1 MKILLLEHPRKIA
14 HVRCNDI
21 ANTPLSSCLITGSAA
36 GMLASRGHEITI
48 VEGFLDGLSY
58 DEIHRVVSA
67 FGPDIIGVHMV
78 YHWERD
84 EDLFNFLR
92 KIKDGGSTPFIVAYG
107 FYPTFAFE
115 EIFRHCQAIDAVILG
130 EPEYTFARLAEKP
143 YPGAELQEIPGL
155 AWQDGSGTIC
165 AQRREPVANLD
176 LLPFPVRTKAMLRL
190 PEINIEGSRGCYGG
204 CTFCYINPYYSGKGT
219 HLSLEPGFGG
229 QRNVPDVQ
237 GTHLSLGTDFGAGG
251 MSPINAC
258 FGGQRNV
265 PDLMASGSEECPQL
279 MNVSGIS
286 GSTRWRGRS
295 PENIV
300 AEIDRLMAECGKRDF
315 YFVDPNFFGPGRQG
329 QDRALRLASL
339 LKERNIRFGIEA
351 RVNDIHEQTI
361 SALVKAGLR
370 HILIGLESGKD
381 ESLRR
386 LNKMTT
392 VAQNEKALKILRLH
406 GIEPNVGFIMFE
418 PDSSLG
424 DIRINLDF
432 LQRNALLEEL
442 AITANVL
449 YHPQIILQ
457 GTRAYH
463 KLQEEGRLKLFSTTY
478 EGTACFA
485 DHQVAVLAQ
494 IMSGITNSLF
504 VKMDGIWSGKEEE
517 PKEAQLL
524 YMKLNSALIKY
535 FTDALDRLE
544 NGKQYTPEDIADLVC
559 EAEQE
564 INNTFSGGK

>member
-21 ANTPLSSCLITGSAA
+21 ANTPLSSCLITGYVA
-36 GMLASRGHEITI
+36 GMLASRGHEVTI

-84 EDLFNFLR
+84 EDLFDFLR
-92 KIKDGGSTPFIVAYG
+92 KIKDGGNTPFIVAFG

-115 EIFRHCQAIDAVILG
+115 EIFRHCQAIGAVILG
-130 EPEYTFARLAEKP
+130 EPEFTFARLAEKP
-143 YPGAELQEIPGL
+143 DPGADLQEIPGL
-155 AWQDGSGTIC
+155 AWQDSSGTIC

-176 LLPFPVRTKAMLRL
+176 LLPFPVRTKALLRL

-229 QRNVPDVQ
+229 QRNVP
-237 GTHLSLGTDFGAGG
+237 
-251 MSPINAC
+251 
-258 FGGQRNV
+258 
-265 PDLMASGSEECPQL
+265 GS
-279 MNVSGIS
+279 S
-286 GSTRWRGRS
+286 RWRGRS

-300 AEIDRLMAECGKRDF
+300 AEIDRLMAEFGKRDF
-315 YFVDPNFFGPGRQG
+315 YFVDPNFFGPGQQG

-370 HILIGLESGKD
+370 HILIGLEGGKD

-392 VAQNEKALKILRLH
+392 VAQNEKALKILRLY
-406 GIEPNVGFIMFE
+406 GIAPNVGFIMFE
-418 PDSSLG
+418 PDSSLE
-424 DIRINLDF
+424 DIRINLEF
-432 LQRNALLEEL
+432 LQRNDLLEDL

-478 EGTACFA
+478 EGTASFA
-485 DHQVAVLAQ
+485 DRQVAALAQ
-494 IMSGITNSLF
+494 IMSGITNFLF

-524 YMKLNSALIKY
+524 YAKLNSVLIKY
-535 FTDALDRLE
+535 FTDALHQLE
-544 NGKQYTPEDIADLVC
+544 SGKQFTPEDIADLIS

-564 INNTFSGGK
+564 MNNTFTEGYEQATGSCP